1 MFEYINKN
9 SLFLNNILFLMIMKN
24 LFIYLTILVSFSY
37 SQNISPFLEKK
48 ISNLSQKEF
57 VPITIEL
64 KEKIDIK
71 KLKNEFKINNT
82 PIKKRASLVA
92 KKLQEKY
99 KKSQKKLLEIIII
112 NPNDYKNL
120 HQFWA
125 VNMIYLESTPLLIK
139 KLKNHSLINKID
151 IEMGQM
157 EPIDSESL
165 THLQIHGGNS
175 TEPGIE
181 AINIRPLW
189 DMGYTGKGTLVFNYD
204 TGVWATHPAFS
215 ERFFGNFYPME
226 QCWDG
231 YFSDNPNGVNDHG
244 THTMGIIGGLVE
256 ETNDTIGSSF
266 NCYWIANDFVTST
279 VEELPPVVDMV
290 TSFEWSL
297 NPDGDL
303 STDYDVPDVI
313 NNSWRWYNPIDTV
326 QCEGYIVDLMNVIEL
341 AGIGNIFSAGNDG
354 PNNEGVKA
362 PQRINSNLVNTFC
375 VGSVNANAEELM
387 ISTFSTRG
395 PTQCPSE
402 VEALEIYPEVSAPG
416 QAIRSASGEN
426 GFDIKSGTSMAAPHV
441 TGCFLLLKEAFPFLS
456 GEEILLAIYYTAVD
470 LGEEG
475 EDNIYGMGIID
486 GLAAFNYLAEI
497 YEPVVP
503 NNNAED
509 ISIINILNCPE
520 KISCQNSFNPT
531 VIIKNH
537 GNTIIEGLK
546 ISYYNSEIL
555 ENEFIFSETNIDS
568 EEELEINLPLIE
580 NYNYGDVELCFV
592 VTPLNSIEEL
602 DYHNNRKMVRFKHK
616 PIFELPYYE
625 DFENGINLN
634 NWHIINHDFSRSWE
648 SIETSGIENSD
659 SSIYVNLFGYN
670 PRDGQ
675 KDELISPVINLS
687 GDTIQ
692 MNFSLSYQKY
702 TNSSKQDSLQIF
714 VSDDCGNSFQ
724 NMIFEKGGD
733 DLNTWEIQSENF
745 IPYEENHWRQENITL
760 SDFTNQD
767 ILLKFVTTNY
777 RGNNIVVDNIN
788 IINEYSL
795 NLNYSLIKSNI
806 IYPNPTNGGVQ
817 IYLKNN
823 SINRFIITNSIG
835 QIILKDEILNSKI
848 QLDLSDQ
855 PKGIYF
861 INFISDDNLETKQII
876 LL

>member
-1 MFEYINKN
+1 MK
-9 SLFLNNILFLMIMKN
+9 ILFC
-24 LFIYLTILVSFSY
+24 YLIIVVSFSY
-37 SQNISPFLEKK
+37 SQNISPFLDKK
-48 ISNLSQKEF
+48 ISTLPEKEF
-57 VPITIEL
+57 IPITIEL
-64 KEKIDIK
+64 NEKIDLK

-82 PIKKRASLVA
+82 PIKKRASIVA
-92 KKLQEKY
+92 KRLQNKY
-99 KKSQKKLLEIIII
+99 KKSQEKVLEIILM

-120 HQFWA
+120 HAFWA
-125 VNMIYLESTPLLIK
+125 VNMIYLESTPFLIK
-139 KLKNHSLINKID
+139 QLKNNSLIRKID
-151 IEMGQM
+151 IEIGKMQ
-157 EPIDSESL
+157 PINSESVSN
-165 THLQIHGGNS
+165 LQIHGGNS

-204 TGVWATHPAFS
+204 TGVWPTHPAFS

-231 YFSDNPNGVNDHG
+231 YFSETPNGFNDHG

-313 NNSWRWYNPIDTV
+313 NNSWRWYNPIDTL
-326 QCEGYIVDLMNVIEL
+326 QCEGYIVELMNVIEL

-362 PQRINSNLVNTFC
+362 PQRINSNVVNTFC
-375 VGSVNANAEELM
+375 VGSVNANAENLM

-402 VEALEIYPEVSAPG
+402 GGSLEIYPEVSAPG
-416 QAIRSASGEN
+416 QAVRSASGEN

-486 GLAAFNYLAEI
+486 GFAAFNYLAEI
-497 YEPVVP
+497 YEPISP
-503 NNNAED
+503 NNNLED
-509 ISIINILNCPE
+509 ISIIKILNAPNQ
-520 KISCQNSFNPT
+520 ISCQSYFEPT
-531 VIIKNH
+531 IVIKNQ
-537 GNTIIEGLK
+537 GESIIEGIK
-546 ISYYNSEIL
+546 ISYFNSEVFQS
-555 ENEFIFSETNIDS
+555 EFIFSETTINS
-568 EEELEINLPLIE
+568 GEEVEITLPIIE
-580 NYNYGDVELCFV
+580 NYEYGDVELCFLV
-592 VTPLNSIEEL
+592 DPLNPIEET
-602 DYHNNRKMVRFKHK
+602 DYHNNRRMVRFKHK

-634 NWHIINHDFSRSWE
+634 DWHIINTDFSRTWE

-659 SSIYVNLFGYN
+659 RSIYVNLFGYN

-675 KDELISPVINLS
+675 KDELISPLINLY
-687 GDTIQ
+687 GDSIQ

-702 TNSSKQDSLQIF
+702 TNSSKQDTLQIF
-714 VSDDCGNSFQ
+714 ISDDCGGTFQ

-733 DLNTWEIQSENF
+733 DLNTWDIETENF
-745 IPYEENHWRQENITL
+745 IPFEENHWRQENIVL
-760 SDFTNQD
+760 SDFSDQE
-767 ILLKFVTTNY
+767 ILLKFVSTNY
-777 RGNNIVVDNIN
+777 RGNNIIVDNIN
-788 IINEYSL
+788 IYNENGL
-795 NLNYSLIKSNI
+795 NLIHQFSENSYIF
-806 IYPNPTNGGVQ
+806 PNPTNGK
-817 IYLKNN
+817 INIELKDN
-823 SINRFIITNSIG
+823 SIQKFIITNSIG
-835 QIILKDEILNSKI
+835 QIILEKKI
-848 QLDLSDQ
+848 NTNKIIENLSEQ

-861 INFISDDNLETKQII
+861 IKLISGKNLETKQII

>member
-1 MFEYINKN
+1 
-9 SLFLNNILFLMIMKN
+9 MIMKN
-24 LFIYLTILVSFSY
+24 LYIYLTILVSFSY
-37 SQNISPFLEKK
+37 SQNISPVLEKK
-48 ISNLSQKEF
+48 ISTFSQKEF
-57 VPITIEL
+57 IPITIEL
-64 KEKIDIK
+64 KEKIDLN

-82 PIKKRASLVA
+82 PIKRRASLVA
-92 KKLQEKY
+92 KKLQQKY
-99 KKSQKKLLEIIII
+99 KESQKELLEIIIQ

-125 VNMIYLESTPLLIK
+125 VNMIYLESTPSLIK
-139 KLKNHSLINKID
+139 KLENNSLINKID
-151 IEMGQM
+151 IEMGKI
-157 EPIDSESL
+157 ELIESESL

-215 ERFFGNFYPME
+215 ERFFGNFYPMD

-231 YFSDNPNGVNDHG
+231 YFSDNPNGINDHG
-244 THTMGIIGGLVE
+244 THTMGIIGGLVK

-303 STDYDVPDVI
+303 STNHDVPDVI

-326 QCEGYIVDLMNVIEL
+326 QCEGYIVDLMNVIET

-354 PNNEGVKA
+354 PNNQGVKA

-375 VGSVNANAEELM
+375 VGSVNANSEDLM

-402 VEALEIYPEVSAPG
+402 GGALEIYPEVSAPG

-470 LGEEG
+470 LGEAG
-475 EDNIYGMGIID
+475 EDNIYGMGIIN

-497 YEPVVP
+497 YEPVIP
-503 NNNAED
+503 NNNVED
-509 ISIINILNCPE
+509 ISIINIFNYPE

-531 VIIKNH
+531 IILKNH
-537 GNTIIEGLK
+537 GNTIIEGFK

-555 ENEFIFSETNIDS
+555 EDEFIFSEINIES
-568 EEELEINLPLIE
+568 EEEVEINLPLIE

-592 VTPLNSIEEL
+592 VNPLNSIEEI

-625 DFENGINLN
+625 DFENGINLD
-634 NWHIINHDFSRSWE
+634 NWHIINHDFSRTWE
-648 SIETSGIENSD
+648 SVETSGIENSD

-692 MNFSLSYQKY
+692 MDFSLSYQKY
-702 TNSSKQDSLQIF
+702 TNSSKQDTLQIF
-714 VSDDCGNSFQ
+714 ISNDCGNSFQ

-733 DLNTWEIQSENF
+733 DLKSWETQTENF
-745 IPYEENHWRQENITL
+745 IPYEENHWKQENIIL
-760 SDFTNQD
+760 SEFTNQD
-767 ILLKFVTTNY
+767 ILFKFVTTNF

-788 IINEYSL
+788 IFNEYSL
-795 NLNYSLIKSNI
+795 DLNYSLIKSNN
-806 IYPNPTNGGVQ
+806 IYPNPTNG
-817 IYLKNN
+817 IININFNN
-823 SINRFIITNSIG
+823 SSINNFILTNSIG
-835 QIILKDEILNSKI
+835 QIILKEAISNSKI
-848 QLDLSDQ
+848 MIDLSKL